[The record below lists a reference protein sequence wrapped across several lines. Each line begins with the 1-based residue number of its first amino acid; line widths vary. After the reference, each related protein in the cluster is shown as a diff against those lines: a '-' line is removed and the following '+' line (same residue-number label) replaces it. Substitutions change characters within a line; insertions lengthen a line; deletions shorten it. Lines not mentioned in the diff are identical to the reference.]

1 MLLKVI
7 RNIILFIALSGVTQA
22 FGQAK
27 FRTGLTAGLA
37 TTQVHGDAI
46 GGFNKLGFSGGL
58 LVDVSGRGRLSG
70 GFEMIYLQKGSRKPA
85 NPDAGDFTTWG
96 YTFHYIDVP
105 VLLTYHFDAFYVQAG
120 IYGGFLIAGE
130 SVFDGSPFEIINPE
144 MRRYDLGVAAGV
156 GIDFTEHWAAN
167 LRYSNSVVP
176 VRKAPD
182 DEGIT
187 RFFDAGMLNIV
198 AQLAFVYRLGTE

>member
-1 MLLKVI
+1 MLLKVS
-7 RNIILFIALSGVTQA
+7 RNLLLCLALFSATHAWSQA
-22 FGQAK
+22 T
-27 FRTGLTAGLA
+27 FRAGLTAGLA

-46 GGFNKLGFSGGL
+46 SGFNKLGFSGGL
-58 LVDVSGRGRLSG
+58 LVDISGKGRFSG

-85 NPDAGDFTTWG
+85 NPENGDFTTWG

-130 SVFDGSPFEIINPE
+130 RVFDGSPYEIESPE
-144 MRRYDLGVAAGV
+144 MRRYDLGVAGGV
-156 GIDFTEHWAAN
+156 GIDITEHLAAN

-176 VRKAPD
+176 IRKAPD
-182 DEGIT
+182 GASIT
-187 RFFDAGMLNIV
+187 RFYDAGMLNIV
-198 AQLAFVYRLGTE
+198 AQLALVYRLGE

>member
-1 MLLKVI
+1 MLLKVS
-7 RNIILFIALSGVTQA
+7 RNLLLCLALFSATHAWS
-22 FGQAK
+22 QAK
-27 FRTGLTAGLA
+27 FRAGLTAGLA

-46 GGFNKLGFSGGL
+46 SGFNKLGFSGGL
-58 LVDVSGRGRLSG
+58 LVDISGNGRFSG

-85 NPDAGDFTTWG
+85 NPDNGDFTTWG

-156 GIDFTEHWAAN
+156 GIDITEQWAAN

-176 VRKAPD
+176 IRKAPD
-182 DEGIT
+182 GASIT
-187 RFFDAGMLNIV
+187 RFYDAGMLNIV
-198 AQLAFVYRLGTE
+198 AQLALVYRLGAE